1 MENFIRNNGSK
12 NNFFCAI
19 VIWKLHITLI
29 VLTRLLFTLKHASNV
44 AHKTWLTRRLHNVSQ
59 LNVGIG
65 YELCESSHRLET
77 QFNGLWGNSLYKLTV
92 TNNAQKQNKKLQPSK
107 VKLKVQLR
115 INNNNHKSQKKN
127 FVSKTLS
134 FYWVEGKLN
143 RLCGNCFALLW
154 RAGFS
159 T

>member
-1 MENFIRNNGSK
+1 MENYFTTQRTDNKWNGKLYPEHNGWK

-19 VIWKLHITLI
+19 VIWKLHIILI
-29 VLTRLLFTLKHASNV
+29 ALARLLFTLKHALNWTYS
-44 AHKTWLTRRLHNVSQ
+44 TYLTHSPSSHCIAIQ

-65 YELCESSHRLET
+65 YELYKSSHRPET
-77 QFNGLWGNSLYKLTV
+77 QSNGLCASSLYKLTV
-92 TNNAQKQNKKLQPSK
+92 TNNAQKQNKKLQAAK

-127 FVSKTLS
+127 FVSQNS
-134 FYWVEGKLN
+134 FIL
-143 RLCGNCFALLW
+143 LCKG
-154 RAGFS
+154 